1 MKAAA
6 VTAPATRIEN
16 SAPPRRT
23 SAGDTRLVEKNYPRR
38 GPAAPAPLAE
48 ASSAPA
54 SGNATPQMLDNS
66 LHAMTAAARAAPLPK
81 DTSSAA
87 TAVLRSGVGASALT
101 LHKTPA
107 VRDAIRAACF
117 DLACTARAHLS
128 HARDQAPRVPS
139 AAPAALLPAVTVG
152 RFLDRLEAHNFDP
165 FAGGLGPW
173 VDDRVGAHSRLH
185 LALLGNTLFNTY

>member
-1 MKAAA
+1 M
-6 VTAPATRIEN
+6 EN
-16 SAPPRRT
+16 SAPLRRT

-38 GPAAPAPLAE
+38 GPAAPSLA
-48 ASSAPA
+48 AAATTSAPA
-54 SGNATPQMLDNS
+54 SVNATPQMQDKS
-66 LHAMTAAARAAPLPK
+66 LHALTAAARAAPLPK

-139 AAPAALLPAVTVG
+139 AAPAALLPAITVG
-152 RFLDRLEAHNFDP
+152 RFLDRLEVHNFDP

-173 VDDRVGAHSRLH
+173 VDDRFAAHARLH
-185 LALLGNTLFNTY
+185 GDLLIKTLFNNY